1 MTDFLKIAT
10 YQEVMKGEVE
20 YWYVWSTFVPY
31 VKLIYLKPPLLTSC
45 GTASRSLIM
54 DQLYMLSLRTILLA
68 LQNMLS
74 RPNHREVLFQE
85 QLEDYVVCMPSY
97 VPVSLRPQAMEL
109 VKIVRLGSCRSQPP
123 KLVNL
128 VKCKLAT
135 VHFGLVSLLNR
146 TVGEIINEV
155 LCNS

>member
-1 MTDFLKIAT
+1 MTDFLNIAT
-10 YQEVMKGEVE
+10 YQEVMKEEVKL
-20 YWYVWSTFVPY
+20 WYVWSTFVPY
-31 VKLIYLKPPLLTSC
+31 IKLIYLKSPPLTN
-45 GTASRSLIM
+45 GTASQSSIM
-54 DQLYMLSLRTILLA
+54 DQLHMLSLRIILLA

-74 RPNHREVLFQE
+74 RPNHRDVLFRE

-97 VPVSLRPQAMEL
+97 VPESLKPQAKEL
-109 VKIVRLGSCRSQPP
+109 VKIVALGSCHSQPP

-128 VKCKLAT
+128 VKAKLAK
-135 VHFGLVSLLNR
+135 VHFGLASVLNR